1 MKKYATVDFMQ
12 SCAYNLP
19 EGLKIPYNSS
29 EKGVLDYSSPNMDD
43 AYLYKYTFY
52 TQEDPTKLSKTSDL
66 VLVPKRT
73 KVGPRRQQKVV
84 TPRQQKSEDLFNEV
98 FFGTNSSNL

>member
-1 MKKYATVDFMQ
+1 MQ

-29 EKGVLDYSSPNMDD
+29 GEAVLDYSSPNMDD
-43 AYLYKYTFY
+43 TYPYKYTFY

-66 VLVPKRT
+66 VKVPTRT
-73 KVGPRRQQKVV
+73 KVGARRQQKVV
-84 TPRQQKSEDLFNEV
+84 TPRQQESEDLFNEV
-98 FFGTNSSNL
+98 FFGTSSSNL